1 MPAISPEAFG
11 GICHAML
18 AKKCHAWDISSKILP
33 LATLELTKTM
43 IINFNYLCTSLIGK
57 F

>member
-1 MPAISPEAFG
+1 MPAISPEVFG

-18 AKKCHAWDISSKILP
+18 ANKCHAWDISSKMLP